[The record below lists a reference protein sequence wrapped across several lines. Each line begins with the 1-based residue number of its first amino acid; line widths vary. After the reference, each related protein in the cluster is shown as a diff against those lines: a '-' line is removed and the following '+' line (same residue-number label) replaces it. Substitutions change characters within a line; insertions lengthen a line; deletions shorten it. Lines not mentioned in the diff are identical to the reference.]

1 MNMKKVSQKA
11 AEPEQS
17 GLADAVPAETSPKPP
32 TTYVARVLGR
42 GPIGYRPQR
51 AQRQVALKAAK
62 ELSTST
68 QYAARFG
75 TTAPDQG
82 EVADALTT
90 ASGWSTRAQEAK
102 AWCAYVTQQEATAW
116 MHAGGLLD
124 ALKVP
129 FEFAQSRDVTVKS
142 KFPNTSQFFS
152 FRTAT
157 ALRGAA
163 TKRAKKAAK
172 TETSTQASTTAAA
185 SGEGTTTTKL

>member
-1 MNMKKVSQKA
+1 MKKVSQKA

-32 TTYVARVLGR
+32 TTYVARELGR

-68 QYAARFG
+68 TYAARFG
-75 TTAPDQG
+75 AMAPDQG
-82 EVADALTT
+82 DLAGALT
-90 ASGWSTRAQEAK
+90 AAPGWSTKAQEAK

-116 MHAGGLLD
+116 MHAGGLLEG
-124 ALKVP
+124 LKVP
-129 FEFAQSRDVTVKS
+129 FEFAQGRDVTVKS
-142 KFPNTSQFFS
+142 SFPNTSQFFA
-152 FRTAT
+152 FRTAS
-157 ALRGAA
+157 AA
-163 TKRAKKAAK
+163 RAATTKRAKKAAK
-172 TETSTQASTTAAA
+172 TETSTQTSATAAV